1 MKRSTKGLWVS
12 IIIVVVVVA
21 LSVGA
26 FATGRLEPTLGLD
39 LKGGVSVILSA
50 PDGTPPDTMQ
60 QALENIRNR
69 VDAFGVG
76 EPDIALSGNTGFSSG
91 AHLHFCVFMTKDGR
105 ERVSIPV
112 KFRDATGEAL
122 TLAEGQKYRAPDIQ
136 SAKATISRGP
146 VSVTR

>member
-1 MKRSTKGLWVS
+1 MKRSAKGLWVS

-76 EPDIALSGNTGFSSG
+76 EPDIALSGNTIEVQIPGLSDSKIEQHAVDLQCIADPKGATYGCSNESKTPATASG
-91 AHLHFCVFMTKDGR
+91 ARDSRTCCG
-105 ERVSIPV
+105 IP
-112 KFRDATGEAL
+112 A
-122 TLAEGQKYRAPDIQ
+122 
-136 SAKATISRGP
+136 
-146 VSVTR
+146 